1 MNKKA
6 IKEFAVWARRRL
18 ISDITYRAGMI
29 GITEEVVSQPLSSSA
44 DNVQFFDIG
53 TGTPTEIRG
62 AEIRQREALVKKIQE
77 KEKNSDY
84 KTAFQYVIEETAYTW
99 FNRLIAIRFMEVND
113 YLPSGVRVLSSETE
127 GKNEP
132 DMVTNPFDTDLDFT
146 EAERSAV
153 VQFKTENQLDRLFR
167 MLFIKQCNKLNEIL
181 PELFEKTEDY
191 TELLLNISF
200 TDAEGVVAKLVSDI
214 EEDDFNVEKEG
225 QIEIIGWLYQ
235 YYNSEPKDEVFAL
248 LKKNVKITKE
258 RIPAATQLFTPHWIV
273 RYMVENSLGRLW
285 LEGHPNEAMKES
297 WKYYL
302 DEAEQE
308 PEVLAQLEEIRASY
322 RDINPE
328 DIRIMDPS
336 MGSGHILVYAF
347 DVLMQIYE
355 SSGYMPKDAVK
366 AIIEKNLYGL
376 DIDKRAYQLSYFA
389 VMMKARQYSRRVFRE
404 KLKPNLYAI
413 CDSSNA
419 TNELIEYIADGNEA
433 IRRDLKSIVAD
444 LKDAEDYGSI
454 IDVVAVDFDAIYAR
468 LEELKDE
475 IHIFAHAA
483 LETVLPLVK
492 QAEAMVQKYD
502 VVVTNPPY
510 MGLSG
515 GSSKLNSYV
524 KKYYPD
530 SKADMF
536 AVFMERCTEMTEK
549 NRFCAMI
556 TQHSWMFLSSFEKL
570 RGKLQNLDMVNMAH
584 LGARAFAEIGGEVVQ
599 TTSFILQNCHGAGR
613 KGIYCRL
620 IEPTTQDGKEEMFL
634 AGENRYEAVQDNFV
648 KIPGA
653 PIIYNFPNK
662 IFTLYDSSPK
672 TSQMSTT
679 RLGMTTA
686 NNELFVRLW
695 HEVSLVKCIMNAQ
708 NGEEVIQ
715 QKKIWTPY
723 NKGGYFRK
731 WYGNLDCLVNWDQDG
746 YAIKH
751 YGEAEGHI
759 RSTVPNTEYY
769 FRECGTWSKV
779 SSGNFAMRYRPK
791 GSIFDVAGAC
801 LFTDTYNDLLILIGF
816 MNSVIAKYLLGSL
829 SPTMNFEGG
838 QISNLPIA
846 VEELTDKDLVINHV
860 SKNVTLSKNDWN
872 SYETSWD
879 FKKHPL
885 I

>member
-29 GITEEVVSQPLSSSA
+29 GITEEAVSQPLSSSA

-77 KEKNSDY
+77 KEKTSDY

-366 AIIEKNLYGL
+366 SIIEKNLYGL

-404 KLKPNLYAI
+404 KLKLNLYAI
-413 CDSSNA
+413 RDSSNV
-419 TNELIEYIADGNEA
+419 TDELIEYIADGNEA
-433 IRRDLKSIVAD
+433 IHRDLKSIVAD

-454 IDVVAVDFDAIYAR
+454 IDVAAVDFDAIYAR
-468 LEELKDE
+468 FEELKDE

-653 PIIYNFPNK
+653 PVAYWVSNAFIDN
-662 IFTLYDSSPK
+662 YDKATISDISEVI
-672 TSQMSTT
+672 T
-679 RLGMTTA
+679 GMTIGD
-686 NNELFVRLW
+686 NNKYLRFWFE
-695 HEVSLVKCIMNAQ
+695 I
-708 NGEEVIQ
+708 
-715 QKKIWTPY
+715 KKTKLALGFSRMEDIDITKIYWIPY
-723 NKGGYFRK
+723 SKGGHRRN
-731 WYGNLDCLVNWDQDG
+731 WYGNLEYVVNWKEKEHFNRSKTTLQHL
-746 YAIKH
+746 YLREAI
-751 YGEAEGHI
+751 
-759 RSTVPNTEYY
+759 
-769 FRECGTWSKV
+769 TWPFIT
-779 SSGNFAMRYRPK
+779 SGDFSARYLPK
-791 GSIFDVAGAC
+791 GFLWDVAGSPC
-801 LFTDTYNDLLILIGF
+801 FFEHNKDLLYVLGF
-816 MNSVIAKYLLGSL
+816 MASKTANYILKVVNPTINIQAIDIAKLPLIKYDRHNESIVELV
-829 SPTMNFEGG
+829 NNCIN
-838 QISNLPIA
+838 ISK
-846 VEELTDKDLVINHV
+846 E
-860 SKNVTLSKNDWN
+860 DWDCF
-872 SYETSWD
+872 ETSWD
-879 FKKHPL
+879 FEKHHL

>member
-29 GITEEVVSQPLSSSA
+29 GITEEAVSHPLSSSA

-77 KEKNSDY
+77 KEKTSDY
-84 KTAFQYVIEETAYTW
+84 KTAFRDVIEETAYTW
-99 FNRLIAIRFMEVND
+99 FNRLIAIRFMEVNE

-366 AIIEKNLYGL
+366 AIIENNLYGL

-454 IDVVAVDFDAIYAR
+454 IDVAAVDFDAIYAR

-613 KGIYCRL
+613 KGTYCRL

-634 AGENRYEAVQDNFV
+634 AGENRYEAVQDNFA

-653 PIIYNFPNK
+653 PVAYWVSEGFCDIFNRQLIYDFSLSPSQNVTGNNDVFLRKHWELDCNIVNREDSW
-662 IFTLYDSSPK
+662 IFYTKGGGYRKWWGNLE
-672 TSQMSTT
+672 
-679 RLGMTTA
+679 
-686 NNELFVRLW
+686 N
-695 HEVSLVKCIMNAQ
+695 
-708 NGEEVIQ
+708 VIN
-715 QKKIWTPY
+715 WTPAARKIY
-723 NKGGYFRK
+723 QYGDGKHASQIINQEYWYKKGITWGLITSSLPSFRVMPEGATFDKGGSTII
-731 WYGNLDCLVNWDQDG
+731 VDG
-746 YAIKH
+746 DKYNSIIGLLNSKVYLEIASMFNPTLNFQVKDVRAVPFVIKIN
-751 YGEAEGHI
+751 EDVE
-759 RSTVPNTEYY
+759 
-769 FRECGTWSKV
+769 SKV
-779 SSGNFAMRYRPK
+779 SK
-791 GSIFDVAGAC
+791 CIE
-801 LFTDTYNDLLILIGF
+801 I
-816 MNSVIAKYLLGSL
+816 
-829 SPTMNFEGG
+829 
-838 QISNLPIA
+838 
-846 VEELTDKDLVINHV
+846 
-860 SKNVTLSKNDWN
+860 SKNDWDA
-872 SYETSWD
+872 YETSWD
-879 FKKHPL
+879 FKRHPL
-885 I
+885 V

>member
-29 GITEEVVSQPLSSSA
+29 GITEEAVSQPLSSSA

-77 KEKNSDY
+77 KEKTSDY

-653 PIIYNFPNK
+653 PVAYWVSNAFIDN
-662 IFTLYDSSPK
+662 YDKATISDISEVI
-672 TSQMSTT
+672 T
-679 RLGMTTA
+679 GMTIGD
-686 NNELFVRLW
+686 NNKYLRFWFE
-695 HEVSLVKCIMNAQ
+695 I
-708 NGEEVIQ
+708 
-715 QKKIWTPY
+715 KKTKLALGFSRMEDIDITKIYWIPY
-723 NKGGYFRK
+723 SKGGHRRN
-731 WYGNLDCLVNWDQDG
+731 WYGNLEYVVNWKEKEHFNRSKTTLQHL
-746 YAIKH
+746 YLREAI
-751 YGEAEGHI
+751 
-759 RSTVPNTEYY
+759 
-769 FRECGTWSKV
+769 TWPFIT
-779 SSGNFAMRYRPK
+779 SGDFSARYLPK
-791 GSIFDVAGAC
+791 GFLWDVAGSPC
-801 LFTDTYNDLLILIGF
+801 FFEHNKDLLYVLGF
-816 MNSVIAKYLLGSL
+816 MASKTANYILKVVNPTINIQAIDIAKLPLIKYDRHNESIVELV
-829 SPTMNFEGG
+829 NNCIN
-838 QISNLPIA
+838 ISK
-846 VEELTDKDLVINHV
+846 E
-860 SKNVTLSKNDWN
+860 DWDCF
-872 SYETSWD
+872 ETSWD
-879 FKKHPL
+879 FEKHHL

>member
-1 MNKKA
+1 M
-6 IKEFAVWARRRL
+6 
-18 ISDITYRAGMI
+18 
-29 GITEEVVSQPLSSSA
+29 
-44 DNVQFFDIG
+44 
-53 TGTPTEIRG
+53 
-62 AEIRQREALVKKIQE
+62 
-77 KEKNSDY
+77 
-84 KTAFQYVIEETAYTW
+84 IEETAYTW

-308 PEVLAQLEEIRASY
+308 PEVLAQLEEIRAGY

-366 AIIEKNLYGL
+366 AIIENNLYGL

-413 CDSSNA
+413 RDSSNV
-419 TNELIEYIADGNEA
+419 TDELIEYIADGNEA
-433 IRRDLKSIVAD
+433 IRRNLKSIVAD

-454 IDVVAVDFDAIYAR
+454 IDVAAVDFDAIYAR
-468 LEELKDE
+468 LEELKNE

-483 LETVLPLVK
+483 LEMVIPLVK
-492 QAEAMVQKYD
+492 QAEAMAQKYD

-613 KGIYCRL
+613 KGTYCRL

-634 AGENRYEAVQDNFV
+634 AGENRYEAVQDNFA

-653 PIIYNFPNK
+653 PVAYWVSEKVNAAYN
-662 IFTLYDSSPK
+662 YDLIHNYAHPCK
-672 TSQMSTT
+672 GIDT
-679 RLGMTTA
+679 GD
-686 NNELFVRLW
+686 NDLFLRLW
-695 HEVSLVKCIMNAQ
+695 TEINNTKLYIP
-708 NGEEVIQ
+708 NGYKLSTVDYRNN
-715 QKKIWTPY
+715 KWFPY
-723 NKGGYFRK
+723 NKGGNYRK
-731 WYGNLDCLVNWDQDG
+731 WFGNNEYVLNWSN
-746 YAIKH
+746 
-751 YGEAEGHI
+751 EGVELKCFKGSNLRNQKYYFQKGI
-759 RSTVPNTEYY
+759 TWSTVTSGDSSFRY
-769 FRECGTWSKV
+769 FDPGHLFDNGGSCLFSENHLLYIQGLLNSAVAKELLSIQPTLNNQPGTI
-779 SSGNFAMRYRPK
+779 
-791 GSIFDVAGAC
+791 GSIPC
-801 LFTDTYNDLLILIGF
+801 IERN
-816 MNSVIAKYLLGSL
+816 AK
-829 SPTMNFEGG
+829 N
-838 QISNLPIA
+838 
-846 VEELTDKDLVINHV
+846 VDDLVQENIII
-860 SKNVTLSKNDWN
+860 SKSDWD

-885 I
+885 V